1 MTRAIP
7 LDTGLIKSN
16 AHGKGRLDMTNI
28 DFEQSY
34 NEAID
39 EMLRTAPNDPEQI
52 LTLPE
57 LQSAITTAFA
67 EASADDA
74 LVKFDDFDGF
84 FKWWDTLTAY
94 EQMDEDFNA
103 EDHKPILK
111 VAYDSLKASGKL

>member
-1 MTRAIP
+1 
-7 LDTGLIKSN
+7 
-16 AHGKGRLDMTNI
+16 MTNI

-84 FKWWDTLTAY
+84 FKWWDL
-94 EQMDEDFNA
+94 
-103 EDHKPILK
+103 
-111 VAYDSLKASGKL
+111 SLIHI

>member
-39 EMLRTAPNDPEQI
+39 EMLRTAPVSYTH
-52 LTLPE
+52 LTLPTKR
-57 LQSAITTAFA
+57 I
-67 EASADDA
+67 
-74 LVKFDDFDGF
+74 V
-84 FKWWDTLTAY
+84 
-94 EQMDEDFNA
+94 
-103 EDHKPILK
+103 
-111 VAYDSLKASGKL
+111 

>member
-1 MTRAIP
+1 
-7 LDTGLIKSN
+7 
-16 AHGKGRLDMTNI
+16 MTNI

-74 LVKFDDFDGF
+74 LVK
-84 FKWWDTLTAY
+84 L
-94 EQMDEDFNA
+94 
-103 EDHKPILK
+103 
-111 VAYDSLKASGKL
+111 SLIHI